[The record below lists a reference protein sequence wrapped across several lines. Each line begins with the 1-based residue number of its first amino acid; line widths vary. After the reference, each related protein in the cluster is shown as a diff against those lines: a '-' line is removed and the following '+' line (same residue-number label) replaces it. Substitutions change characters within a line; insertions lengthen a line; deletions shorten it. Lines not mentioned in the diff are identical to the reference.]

1 MGDTARDAGAQPFST
16 LIRADGTEVLD
27 GCQAE
32 NAYGTYLH
40 GVFDAPG
47 IALGLAQALAA
58 RKGMTLDDAVL
69 DTAQIKE
76 REYDRLADTV
86 RQSLDM
92 ELIYRILEG
101 KA

>member
-1 MGDTARDAGAQPFST
+1 
-16 LIRADGTEVLD
+16 
-27 GCQAE
+27 
-32 NAYGTYLH
+32 
-40 GVFDAPG
+40 
-47 IALGLAQALAA
+47 
-58 RKGMTLDDAVL
+58 MTLDDAVL